1 MINLIDTP
9 GHVDFTIEVE
19 RSLRVLDG
27 GVVILDGSAGVQA
40 QTMTVWR
47 QADGNNEETNA
58 KVPRIIFVNKLD
70 KVNSDLRR
78 SLDSVEAKLGCDPI
92 LTQVPLGGEG
102 KGFKGVVDLMTMEVL
117 TWSGDH
123 GEKCHRCGH

>member
-40 QTMTVWR
+40 QV
-47 QADGNNEETNA
+47 QSLAHFYSAVICSPCVAET
-58 KVPRIIFVNKLD
+58 
-70 KVNSDLRR
+70 LRFLK
-78 SLDSVEAKLGCDPI
+78 SP
-92 LTQVPLGGEG
+92 TQFLLASAR
-102 KGFKGVVDLMTMEVL
+102 KA
-117 TWSGDH
+117 S
-123 GEKCHRCGH
+123 